1 VIAILPEHIVIAVL
15 RQLSFAQTFAQTK
28 TIAQTSP
35 RYCRVVGR
43 NKNTSPVAAA
53 FLFFLFLGISVLI
66 TGCQTAKIQNVM
78 LSLNT
83 VKKTVMSVLPQGMKE
98 ESLNGRELTSGYFN
112 SRNWDEDATD
122 MAERAYAKVLILNSG
137 RPYKLDVNVFREK
150 RQKDGTY
157 KSGAVDRKLTKDLV
171 DRLKDALADRREDRN
186 IIDDFRAF

>member
-1 VIAILPEHIVIAVL
+1 MIIGDDHLTGTGCFAVL
-15 RQLSFAQTFAQTK
+15 RQLFFAQTY
-28 TIAQTSP
+28 P
-35 RYCRVVGR
+35 RYYRPFGKNR
-43 NKNTSPVAAA
+43 NTSPAAA
-53 FLFFLFLGISVLI
+53 ALLFLLFLGISVLI

-112 SRNWDEDATD
+112 PRNWDEDATD
-122 MAERAYAKVLILNSG
+122 MSERAYAKVLILNSG
-137 RPYKLDVNVFREK
+137 RPYKLDVNVFRER
-150 RQKDGTY
+150 RQKDGSH
-157 KSGAVDRKLTKDLV
+157 KQGSSDRKLTKDLV